1 MTLEHVAADR
11 GITHRDCRG
20 CQHFEPQGDGLAY
33 GWCRA
38 HSQFVKC
45 YHPIGEFW
53 SQCQFKA
60 LTRERPAA

>member
-1 MTLEHVAADR
+1 MTLEQVAADR
-11 GITHRDCRG
+11 GITYRDCRG
-20 CQHFEPQGDGLAY
+20 CQHFEAQGDGLAY

-45 YHPIGEFW
+45 YHPVGEFW